1 MPLHYFTAPTW
12 LRIVLQAGAAL
23 ALVCGCAAC
32 PREYAHVTVNCES
45 YGPVQLRLSEGDNV
59 TFNCDQPGE
68 KP

>member
-23 ALVCGCAAC
+23 ALV
-32 PREYAHVTVNCES
+32 CES